1 DDGADGSY
9 SDWYGSVIGT
19 GERAPAWETYH
30 VKELIPFIDATFPT
44 AVDRSH
50 RFIAGLS
57 SGGHGAMKYAAIYP
71 QLFGAA
77 GEFSGALDVRLP
89 LGARGVRR
97 VGLELHRAP
106 RLARVRVSGGRVRG
120 GLRRHRQRHA
130 RRRGRRALR
139 AWRDV
144 RGGRGEHADR
154 DRRQRRPPAL

>member
-1 DDGADGSY
+1 MPDDGADGSY

-44 AVDRSH
+44 AADRSH

-77 GEFSGALDVRLP
+77 GEFSGAVDTTISYPSTRP
-89 LGARGVRR
+89 SARSCGPQRSTTARSATAPGATSSPSRSSGRTTTRPTWRR
-97 VGLELHRAP
+97 TCAASP
-106 RLARVRVSGGRVRG
+106 CT
-120 GLRRHRQRHA
+120 
-130 RRRGRRALR
+130 
-139 AWRDV
+139 
-144 RGGRGEHADR
+144 
-154 DRRQRRPPAL
+154 